1 MKNPR
6 WLVLFAALA
15 WLLFYGATLAV
26 PVHVEPLDSLGF
38 DWTGLALELGSLV
51 LGITALL
58 GVLLAGE
65 RPTWPAWSRYCM
77 FGGGLAVL
85 VLLYSLNWH
94 MPWARAFSALALM
107 ALALPVGYW
116 IGDRMERV
124 TNLLPLAVAMSMA
137 DIFSVFQGPT
147 RQVAEQVERHQ
158 QELAQAAAA
167 AMAHVPPEQAL
178 AAARQ
183 AEAAIRAPLA
193 DYAIVYLPVAGT
205 GAARP
210 VLGIGDFIILAFLLR
225 AAYVHRLHPARVF
238 VAGLL
243 SLLAALLTTGITGVA
258 LPALPFVALGTVGYL
273 TLTEPRLR
281 KLSRQEITL
290 TIIVAVLFIALIA
303 GRWMMGLLQGGAAPV
318 A

>member
-6 WLVLFAALA
+6 WLVVLA
-15 WLLFYGATLAV
+15 SLVWLLFYAATLAV
-26 PVHVEPLDSLGF
+26 PLHTVPLDKLSF
-38 DWTGLALELGSLV
+38 DWTGLGMELASLV

-65 RPTWPAWSRYCM
+65 RPTWPAWSRYVM
-77 FGGGLAVL
+77 FFSGVALII
-85 VLLYSLNWH
+85 LLYTLNWH
-94 MPWARAFSALALM
+94 MPWARAFAALALM
-107 ALALPVGYW
+107 ALAVPVGYW

-147 RQVAEQVERHQ
+147 RAVAEQVEKHQ

-167 AMAHVPPEQAL
+167 AMAHVPPEQAHQ
-178 AAARQ
+178 AARQ

-210 VLGIGDFIILAFLLR
+210 VLGIGDFVILAFLFR
-225 AAYVHRLHPARVF
+225 AAFVHKLHPAKVF
-238 VAGLL
+238 VAGLV
-243 SLLAALLTTGITGVA
+243 SLLVALLTTGLTGIA

-281 KLSRQEITL
+281 KLSRQEIVL
-290 TIIVAVLFIALIA
+290 TVIVAALFIALIA
-303 GRWMMGLLQGGAAPV
+303 GKWVLGMLHGGAATTT
-318 A
+318 